1 MWSTLQIGTL
11 KTAPAEVLTVSPFT
25 GAEPVFWTMIPS
37 TPVHSAVL
45 IIAPKFRASLSWSRI
60 KNKGVLPLST
70 TLSTKV
76 SKLTKEI
83 GAMVATAPW
92 WLLAV
97 KRLSFSTGTY
107 EKLMLFFFR
116 VLSNSCINSPCASV

>member
-11 KTAPAEVLTVSPFT
+11 NTAPADVLTVSPFT
-25 GAEPVFWTMIPS
+25 GAEPCFWIMIPS

-45 IIAPKFRASLSWSRI
+45 MMAPKLRASDNWSKIR
-60 KNKGVLPLST
+60 NKGFLPVSI

-76 SKLTKEI
+76 SKETKEI

-92 WLLAV
+92 
-97 KRLSFSTGTY
+97 
-107 EKLMLFFFR
+107 
-116 VLSNSCINSPCASV
+116 